1 MIDQRFDEDLN
12 DFRKSQEARRIE
24 VKFMPT
30 QSEYIDLTKV
40 SKDYLKE
47 QGMAL
52 RDFLSDMDEDS
63 QGILKTLEIRIP

>member
-1 MIDQRFDEDLN
+1 MIDQRFDDLN